1 MKEVYTSF
9 LKEIAKQGI
18 QIETDIA
25 MIERGLEE
33 KECFTPIVDAGK
45 LLKARGFLVM
55 YMSVLAALVEEIEL
69 KERG

>member
-1 MKEVYTSF
+1 MREVYTSF
-9 LKEIAKQGI
+9 LKEITTQRI

-33 KECFTPIVDAGK
+33 KECFTPIVDADK
-45 LLKARGFLVM
+45 LLHVRGLLVK

>member
-9 LKEIAKQGI
+9 LKEIAKQRI

-25 MIERGLEE
+25 LIDRGLEE
-33 KECFTPIVDAGK
+33 KECFTPIVDVTR
-45 LLKARGFLVM
+45 LLCVRIFLVR
-55 YMSVLAALVEEIEL
+55 YMKALEELVKDIEL

>member
-9 LKEIAKQGI
+9 LKEIATQRI

-33 KECFTPIVDAGK
+33 KECFTPIVDADK
-45 LLKARGFLVM
+45 LLQVRGFLVK